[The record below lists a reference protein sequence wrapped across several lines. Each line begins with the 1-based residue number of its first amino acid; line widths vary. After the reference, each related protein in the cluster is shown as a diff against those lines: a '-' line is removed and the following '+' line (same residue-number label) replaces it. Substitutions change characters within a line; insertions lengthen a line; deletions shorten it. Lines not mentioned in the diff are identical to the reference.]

1 MSEEKPKR
9 KVGRPK
15 GVRGK
20 SKANSTSFK
29 KGDVNNPRGKAKA
42 DHTLRDIIRARGPE
56 IGETL
61 FEWLKDESLSFDDRL
76 KVLDRILDRGWG
88 KVPTPIDTPD
98 GGNSGQVTLLFS
110 NTDANL

>member
-9 KVGRPK
+9 KRGRPK
-15 GVRGK
+15 GVTGR

-29 KGDVNNPRGKAKA
+29 KGDVNNPKGKAKA

-56 IGETL
+56 VGEVL
-61 FEWLKDESLSFDDRL
+61 FQWLHDETKDFNDRL

-88 KVPTPIDTPD
+88 KVPTPIDGPE
-98 GGNSGQVTLLFS
+98 GGNNGQVTILLS
-110 NTDANL
+110 GSDADL